1 MFANIQNTSLQSLYI
16 ILKPQGVIT
25 EKLIHPNEI
34 ITIEQTAI
42 SEQVLN
48 LQKRKMLK
56 VVYK

>member
-1 MFANIQNTSLQSLYI
+1 MFASIQNTSLQSFYI
-16 ILKPQGVIT
+16 ILKPQGEIT
-25 EKLIHPNEI
+25 EKLIHPNQI
-34 ITIEQTAI
+34 ITVEQTSI